1 MNTFFRVSVAIYA
14 FISMLLSALIMI
26 SPFGEKKL
34 MALVLERAQIN
45 LYQSN
50 AYDVIVFVV
59 GLVFLLINIAI
70 LTGGIRGKGS
80 SKYVTRTNQNGSIN
94 ISAVSIENIALAMA
108 KRFQGVKDAKARAAF
123 SRDELKI
130 SLRLQVYTDVNIPEL
145 SAGIQ
150 ERVKDSIENSTDIKV
165 NSVSVNVEG
174 VYQQGD

>member
-1 MNTFFRVSVAIYA
+1 
-14 FISMLLSALIMI
+14 
-26 SPFGEKKL
+26 
-34 MALVLERAQIN
+34 
-45 LYQSN
+45 
-50 AYDVIVFVV
+50 
-59 GLVFLLINIAI
+59 
-70 LTGGIRGKGS
+70 
-80 SKYVTRTNQNGSIN
+80 
-94 ISAVSIENIALAMA
+94 MA

-123 SRDELKI
+123 SHDELKI